1 MKRRKLFAL
10 TASCLLGTTGI
21 VLGGLTS
28 CGSETIENYIQI
40 TGGNV
45 TVGTGQTVT
54 LNLVDQDGHDV
65 SGATWTSNLV
75 NVATVN
81 NGVVTTVNEGTAV
94 ISATY
99 QGLTASTTI
108 TVSNPVDM
116 SKAASGLKN

>member
-81 NGVVTTVNEGTAV
+81 NT
-94 ISATY
+94 
-99 QGLTASTTI
+99 
-108 TVSNPVDM
+108 
-116 SKAASGLKN
+116 